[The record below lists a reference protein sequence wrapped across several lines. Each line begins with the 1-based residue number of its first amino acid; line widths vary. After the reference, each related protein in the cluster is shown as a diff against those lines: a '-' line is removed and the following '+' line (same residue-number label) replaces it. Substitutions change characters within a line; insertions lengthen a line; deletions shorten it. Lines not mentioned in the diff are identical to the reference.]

1 MGTFKITNSE
11 LNTQFKFTNETV
23 VVDGSFNKDAKTGD
37 LKSINFSAYTK
48 GEGDSFGDYIGS
60 ISGTPRDGEIAYTLG
75 EMTRS
80 KSKLVWAAIDEIEQN
95 ILPKAA

>member
-11 LNTQFKFTNETV
+11 LNNQFKFANENV
-23 VVDGSFNKDAKTGD
+23 VVEGSFNKDAKTED
-37 LKSINFSAYTK
+37 LKSINFAAYTK
-48 GEGDSFGDYIGS
+48 GEEDTLGDYIGS
-60 ISGTPRDGEIAYTLG
+60 VNGILRDGEIAYSLG

-80 KSKLVWAAIDEIEQN
+80 KARLVWDAIDEIEQN